1 VVGTPPR
8 RLLPI
13 RERAL
18 GIVGRISVIRT
29 FTLRRHLWPA
39 GARLLAGYRCPSM
52 VNVRLATSHDIG
64 RLATTATRAFADDPL
79 LRWFFPDDDEYFELN
94 PTLTA
99 YLCRRWQATESQW
112 CTDDGVALAG
122 WAPPGRPEVDV
133 ERPTIV
139 HPESRLAKFEA
150 LRIAFGEHTPTE
162 PHWYLNM
169 LATHPDWQRQ
179 GLGAALMGEVFRIA
193 DGQGLAR
200 GEETFDKFVVDIR
213 EHDQPREGGAFLPGE
228 TERAVKRGGMQAGAG
243 TAGQR
248 ACVKVQAGFR
258 R

>member
-1 VVGTPPR
+1 M
-8 RLLPI
+8 
-13 RERAL
+13 A
-18 GIVGRISVIRT
+18 
-29 FTLRRHLWPA
+29 
-39 GARLLAGYRCPSM
+39 
-52 VNVRLATSHDIG
+52 NVRLATSGDIG

-79 LRWFFPDDDEYFELN
+79 LRWFFPDDDEYLELN

-193 DGQGLAR
+193 DGQGL
-200 GEETFDKFVVDIR
+200 
-213 EHDQPREGGAFLPGE
+213 PCYLE
-228 TERAVKRGGMQAGAG
+228 TETPGNVAYYRHHGFEVRSEWTLVTAEGAG
-243 TAGQR
+243 PHMWGMLR
-248 ACVKVQAGFR
+248 PPR
-258 R
+258 

>member
-1 VVGTPPR
+1 M
-8 RLLPI
+8 
-13 RERAL
+13 A
-18 GIVGRISVIRT
+18 
-29 FTLRRHLWPA
+29 
-39 GARLLAGYRCPSM
+39 
-52 VNVRLATSHDIG
+52 NVRLATSDDIG
-64 RLATTATRAFADDPL
+64 RLATTATRAFAEDPL

-122 WAPPGRPEVDV
+122 WAPPGRPDVDV

-193 DGQGLAR
+193 DGQGL
-200 GEETFDKFVVDIR
+200 
-213 EHDQPREGGAFLPGE
+213 PCYLE
-228 TERAVKRGGMQAGAG
+228 TETPDNVAYYRHHGFEVRSEWNLLTPDGPGPHMWGML
-243 TAGQR
+243 R
-248 ACVKVQAGFR
+248 PPR
-258 R
+258 

>member
-1 VVGTPPR
+1 MA
-8 RLLPI
+8 I
-13 RERAL
+13 
-18 GIVGRISVIRT
+18 
-29 FTLRRHLWPA
+29 
-39 GARLLAGYRCPSM
+39 
-52 VNVRLATSHDIG
+52 VRLATSDDIA

-79 LRWFFPDDDEYFELN
+79 LRWFFPDDEEYFALN
-94 PTLTA
+94 PPLTA

-139 HPESRLAKFEA
+139 HPDSRVAKFEA
-150 LRIAFGEHTPTE
+150 LRLAFGEHTPTE

-193 DGQGLAR
+193 DEQGLSCY
-200 GEETFDKFVVDIR
+200 
-213 EHDQPREGGAFLPGE
+213 LE
-228 TERAVKRGGMQAGAG
+228 TETAANVAYYRHHGFDVRSEWTLATDDDPGPHMWGML
-243 TAGQR
+243 R
-248 ACVKVQAGFR
+248 PSR
-258 R
+258 

>member
-1 VVGTPPR
+1 
-8 RLLPI
+8 
-13 RERAL
+13 
-18 GIVGRISVIRT
+18 
-29 FTLRRHLWPA
+29 
-39 GARLLAGYRCPSM
+39 
-52 VNVRLATSHDIG
+52 VRLATSDDIG

-79 LRWFFPDDDEYFELN
+79 LRWFFPDDDEYFDLN

-133 ERPTIV
+133 ERPTII

-193 DGQGLAR
+193 DGQGL
-200 GEETFDKFVVDIR
+200 
-213 EHDQPREGGAFLPGE
+213 PCYLE
-228 TERAVKRGGMQAGAG
+228 TETPDNVAYYRHHGFEVRSEWDLLTLDDPGPHMWGML
-243 TAGQR
+243 R
-248 ACVKVQAGFR
+248 LPR
-258 R
+258 